1 MMRSFSIW
9 RSKHWGRSQLVFEC
23 LETFL
28 TLFCPF
34 ELDALVKQTS
44 QGPGN
49 FGEVLDKSTAIAGES
64 EKTSDLLDILR
75 RSPIENSL
83 NSLGVD
89 GNTILGD
96 NMPKVGHFRKPEFTL
111 GKLSIVG

>member
-1 MMRSFSIW
+1 M
-9 RSKHWGRSQLVFEC
+9 FER

-28 TLFCPF
+28 TLFCPLK
-34 ELDALVKQTS
+34 LDALMKQVS
-44 QGPGN
+44 QRSSDL
-49 FGEVLDKSTAIAGES
+49 GEVLGES
-64 EKTSDLLDILR
+64 TTIVGESKKTSDLLDILW

-96 NMPKVGHFRKPEFTL
+96 DMTKIGHFGKP
-111 GKLSIVG
+111 